1 MARQANVAKTAKA
14 KEVEAPPIDKQGTRD
29 RGKRLIVP
37 GILLL
42 LKTEPTHGYDL
53 LQKLTD
59 LGIEEEKLD
68 AGTVYRT
75 LRGMEKEGLIESKWI
90 TEGPGPARRSYEV
103 TPKATTEIGMWVKE
117 VEKQKELLASFLG
130 QLKKFA

>member
-1 MARQANVAKTAKA
+1 MARQAKAAKK
-14 KEVEAPPIDKQGTRD
+14 VEAPPIDSRQGTRD

-53 LQKLTD
+53 IQKLTD

-90 TEGPGPARRSYEV
+90 TEGPGPARRNYEV
-103 TPKATTEIGMWVKE
+103 TTKATAEIGKWVME
-117 VEKQKELLASFLG
+117 VEKQKGLLTGFLER
-130 QLKKFA
+130 LKKYAPR

>member
-1 MARQANVAKTAKA
+1 MVRQVKA
-14 KEVEAPPIDKQGTRD
+14 TKEVKPPPIDSDQKGKD

-53 LQKLTD
+53 IQKLSD

-90 TEGPGPARRSYEV
+90 TEGPGPARRNYEV
-103 TPKATTEIGMWVKE
+103 TTKATAEIGMWVKE
-117 VEKQKELLASFLG
+117 VEKQKKLLSGFLER
-130 QLKKFA
+130 LKKYV